1 MVTDESIKTKRSPLD
16 NFLRP
21 FDLPTLYFTV
31 QKFIC
36 VRTPPPNLTNL
47 SSNKIGGLSCLYS
60 RNGLYPCCIM
70 IPNLFNNTVSWC
82 DNVWKGVRHFRHL
95 QVIRVRRDRVSRPIP
110 TGRES
115 TCQHSLG
122 PGFGAAALL
131 HCVSKGRTEDI
142 PLWSY

>member
-1 MVTDESIKTKRSPLD
+1 MSHHQFQMVTDQESTSFLTSRVLGVPIVQENNASFSRMVTDESIKTKRSPLD

-70 IPNLFNNTVSWC
+70 IPNLFNNTVS
-82 DNVWKGVRHFRHL
+82 
-95 QVIRVRRDRVSRPIP
+95 
-110 TGRES
+110 
-115 TCQHSLG
+115 
-122 PGFGAAALL
+122 
-131 HCVSKGRTEDI
+131 
-142 PLWSY
+142 